1 MTMAGDSAETIK
13 ARKIIIT
20 QGGTLKLDSENVIVK
35 TGYIKD
41 GKADVSHLASCFDN
55 TTLVLGA
62 NQAFGVLDIATAT
75 GLDKTVLTIIF
86 NGNKLSFD
94 AVSGTDTKDY
104 QLNFEEFTSG
114 NFVYTG
120 DDTSV
125 FDLGKI
131 LVNGKYTADQLSWA
145 GSAGN
150 WSLTYNIPEPS
161 TYAAILGGL
170 AVAFAFMRRRR

>member
-1 MTMAGDSAETIK
+1 MAGDSAETIK

-20 QGGTLKLDSENVIVK
+20 KGGKLKLDTENVIVK
-35 TGYIKD
+35 TGYVKD

-55 TTLVLGA
+55 TTLELGA
-62 NQAFGVLDIATAT
+62 NQAFGVLDIAPAT
-75 GLDKTVLTIIF
+75 GLGKTVLTVIF
-86 NGNKLSFD
+86 NGNTLSFD
-94 AVSGTDTKDY
+94 SVSGTDTKDY

-125 FDLGKI
+125 FDLSKI
-131 LVNGKYTADQLSWA
+131 LVNGKYTGDQLSWA

-150 WSLTYNIPEPS
+150 WSLTYNIPEPA
-161 TYAAILGGL
+161 TYASIFGGL
-170 AVAFAFMRRRR
+170 ALALAAYRRRK